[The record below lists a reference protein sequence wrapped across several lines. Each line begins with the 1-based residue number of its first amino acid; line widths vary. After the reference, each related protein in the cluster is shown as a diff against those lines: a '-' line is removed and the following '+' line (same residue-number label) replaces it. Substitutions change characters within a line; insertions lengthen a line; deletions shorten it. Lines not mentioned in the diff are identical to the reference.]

1 MSKDKKEGPRSASGP
16 RFSHCLIF
24 SSVRRLRR
32 SAGCGLA
39 EGVWKL
45 RAIQMKAIAAIAR
58 TLSGSGFVAN
68 VTTSHTT
75 VVG

>member
-1 MSKDKKEGPRSASGP
+1 
-16 RFSHCLIF
+16 
-24 SSVRRLRR
+24 
-32 SAGCGLA
+32 
-39 EGVWKL
+39 
-45 RAIQMKAIAAIAR
+45 MKAIAAIAR